1 MVIVRVPVVG
11 DGLTANV
18 ALVVI
23 VRVRVVGDD
32 LAAKVAFVVIV
43 RVPVVGDDLAAG
55 VADVVFVI
63 IGAGFGLRV
72 GDAAGAGA
80 GVGGRAAVRQPCAP
94 KVLEGVDLA
103 AADGADGGGGA
114 GGFFCAAAV
123 VADLPPVLQ
132 MKVLGDGRVKVI
144 GCVPRIP
151 CFENVAGRGGLGRL
165 GGLFAVGHGLRRRSV
180 VVEGDG
186 VARLVAREREVGGDV
201 VPAVIVVGDLLRAAV
216 HRQNSTGDRSAAPVA
231 GLSDVEAR
239 QGGEVKDAARIQ
251 REPVCIVIRR
261 TVRGRQFW
269 VRAEIQCGQLIPAAV
284 QILQGGVLADIQ

>member
-1 MVIVRVPVVG
+1 MVAVSVG
-11 DGLTANV
+11 
-18 ALVVI
+18 ALSQ
-23 VRVRVVGDD
+23 D
-32 LAAKVAFVVIV
+32 F
-43 RVPVVGDDLAAG
+43 AAG
-55 VADVVFVI
+55 VAGMVFVI

-94 KVLEGVDLA
+94 KVLEGADLA

-114 GGFFCAAAV
+114 GGFFRAAAV
-123 VADLPPVLQ
+123 VADIPPVLQ

-165 GGLFAVGHGLRRRSV
+165 DGRFAVGHGLRRRSV
-180 VVEGDG
+180 VAEGDG

-201 VPAVIVVGDLLRAAV
+201 VPAGIAVGDLLRAAV

-231 GLSDVEAR
+231 GLSDVEAAR
-239 QGGEVKDAARIQ
+239 QGGEVKGAALIQ
-251 REPVCIVIRR
+251 REPVCIVISR
-261 TVRGRQFW
+261 TVRERQFW
-269 VRAEIQCGQLIPAAV
+269 VRAEIQ
-284 QILQGGVLADIQ
+284 

>member
-1 MVIVRVPVVG
+1 MVAVSVG
-11 DGLTANV
+11 
-18 ALVVI
+18 AL
-23 VRVRVVGDD
+23 GQH
-32 LAAKVAFVVIV
+32 
-43 RVPVVGDDLAAG
+43 LAAG
-55 VADVVFVI
+55 VAGVVAVSVGALGQHFAAGVAGVVFVI

-114 GGFFCAAAV
+114 GGFFRAAAV
-123 VADLPPVLQ
+123 VADIPPVLQ
-132 MKVLGDGRVKVI
+132 MKVLSDGRVKVI
-144 GCVPRIP
+144 GLVPRIP

-165 GGLFAVGHGLRRRSV
+165 DGLFAVGHGLRRRSV
-180 VVEGDG
+180 VAEGDG
-186 VARLVAREREVGGDV
+186 VARLVAREREVGGDA
-201 VPAVIVVGDLLRAAV
+201 VPAIIAVGDLLRVAV

-231 GLSDVEAR
+231 GLSDVEAAR

-261 TVRGRQFW
+261 TVRERQFW
-269 VRAEIQCGQLIPAAV
+269 VRAEIQ
-284 QILQGGVLADIQ
+284 